1 MDHGLLL
8 VLIQHVHQSVLQVYK
23 LVIVRVLMKH
33 LVDSYVLVMDFNLLI
48 VQDIMIHFNAM
59 VCILKK
65 SIQIKI
71 KIYFE

>member
-65 SIQIKI
+65 SILIKI